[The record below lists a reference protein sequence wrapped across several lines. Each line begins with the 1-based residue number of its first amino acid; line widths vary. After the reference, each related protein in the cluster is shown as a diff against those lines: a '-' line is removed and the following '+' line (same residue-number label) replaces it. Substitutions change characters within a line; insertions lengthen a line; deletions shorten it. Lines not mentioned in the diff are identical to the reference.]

1 MKDLFADNI
10 HLTYSLEQNMEL
22 GEALVALRQET
33 QQSYEEA
40 TDAYKRW
47 DEIEKQL
54 KDIDYV
60 SLIVLVLSI

>member
-1 MKDLFADNI
+1 
-10 HLTYSLEQNMEL
+10 MEL

-40 TDAYKRW
+40 TCAYKQW

-60 SLIVLVLSI
+60 SLIALVLSI